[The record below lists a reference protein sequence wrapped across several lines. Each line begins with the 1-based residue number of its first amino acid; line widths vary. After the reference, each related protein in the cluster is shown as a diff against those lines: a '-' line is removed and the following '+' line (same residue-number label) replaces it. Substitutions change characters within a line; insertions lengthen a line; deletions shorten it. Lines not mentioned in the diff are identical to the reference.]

1 MARLTTKSATSRN
14 SLRIKDAVIFAV
26 CDGERI
32 VGCDTS
38 SALGGND
45 EQVTAWLAA
54 AGYDIDRFFYFRGMV
69 LLAEYRGHGI
79 GRTFCDHREAYVRS
93 RGYSHSAF
101 CSVIR
106 PANHPLKPANYWPL
120 DGFWLKRGYRK
131 VEHLVVSVAWKDV
144 DEDQET
150 EHSMLFWMREL

>member
-1 MARLTTKSATSRN
+1 MFRDYPYLFDGTPDNEIRYLKKFATTKV
-14 SLRIKDAVIFAV
+14 AVIF
-26 CDGERI
+26 
-32 VGCDTS
+32 
-38 SALGGND
+38 
-45 EQVTAWLAA
+45 AWLAA

-150 EHSMLFWMREL
+150 EHPMQFWMREL